1 VNRISPDP
9 PKTFIAL
16 THQAI
21 TSRPCNG
28 LATDQQGPRHG
39 EFFDSNRITTP
50 FCPNWISHRFLAQS
64 FTNIAFTQTSPWL
77 SIREIMIGQSWR

>member
-1 VNRISPDP
+1 MNRISPDP

-39 EFFDSNRITTP
+39 EFFGSNRITRP
-50 FCPNWISHRFLAQS
+50 F
-64 FTNIAFTQTSPWL
+64 L
-77 SIREIMIGQSWR
+77 SELD